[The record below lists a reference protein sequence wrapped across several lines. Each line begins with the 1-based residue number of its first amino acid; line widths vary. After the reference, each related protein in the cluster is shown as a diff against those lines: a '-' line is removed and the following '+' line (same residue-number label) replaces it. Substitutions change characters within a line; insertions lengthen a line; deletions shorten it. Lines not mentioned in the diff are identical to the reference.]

1 MNIALEM
8 MKVKGWKGKPDL
20 GHGLLVEEAAE
31 QVWKDQ

>member
-8 MKVKGWKGKPDL
+8 MKGQKGKPNL
-20 GHGLLVEEAAE
+20 GHGALVEEAAE